1 MNQDAPLLLWR
12 LRVVMA
18 ERDVRTTRALRKRLL
33 EQGIDLSEAQLGRI
47 VKALPASLNTA
58 LLAALCQVLNTT
70 PAELLVLHGRRSQS
84 IDAANAATGASP
96 QAPAPEHTEP
106 LTLPPR
112 NPSERPR
119 ATAFPMPKLT

>member
-33 EQGIDLSEAQLGRI
+33 EQGIELSEAQLGRV

-58 LLAALCQVLNTT
+58 LLAALCEALNTT
-70 PAELLVLHGRRSQS
+70 PAELLVLHGRRSPS
-84 IDAANAATGASP
+84 IDAAKAVSGVSP
-96 QAPAPEHTEP
+96 QATTPEPTEP